1 MSASRSRSFQSGMT
15 LTELIV
21 VSAILMSLTGVV
33 YASFRYESQTFNRES
48 AKAMTQGDLRLWLG
62 RMVNDI
68 RRANYD
74 PTDYNSTAVRFSLL
88 TFSYT
93 DLTFTSDLN
102 SNGSLDTSP
111 VETLGYRL
119 NNGTLQL
126 NQNGT
131 WRTVL
136 TGVTS
141 TQLFTYYDSQ
151 GVALTCITSVS
162 NTCTTSEKRS
172 IATVGITLTAQ
183 TSTGGDPGISP
194 PVIQETATAGFR
206 NPIL

>member
-1 MSASRSRSFQSGMT
+1 MT

-33 YASFRYESQTFNRES
+33 YASFRSESQTFNRQE

-74 PTDYNSTAVRFSLL
+74 PTNKNATTVTFTLQ
-88 TFSYT
+88 TFSNT

-102 SNGSLDTSP
+102 SSGTLDTSP

-119 NNGTLQL
+119 NSGSLQL
-126 NQNGT
+126 EQNSGS

-141 TQLFTYYDSQ
+141 TALFSYWDVQ
-151 GVALTCITSVS
+151 GVQLTCVGASS

-172 IATVGITLTAQ
+172 IATVKITLAAQ
-183 TSTGGDPGISP
+183 PSTGGIPGVSA
-194 PVIQETATAGFR
+194 PVISESAAAGFR
-206 NPIL
+206 NPVM